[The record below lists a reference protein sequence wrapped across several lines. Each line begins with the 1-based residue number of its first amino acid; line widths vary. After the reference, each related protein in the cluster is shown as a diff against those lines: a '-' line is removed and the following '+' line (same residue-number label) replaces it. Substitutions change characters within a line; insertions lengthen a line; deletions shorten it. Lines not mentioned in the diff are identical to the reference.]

1 MSRHRSFT
9 SVQTVHTHTHAQKY
23 GESTHDTLIYLDGMQ
38 KKQYIHVYRDSRS
51 FMETYGHIQRHT
63 KSQAVSHG
71 HSPYCKCHM
80 CRSMSWLKLG
90 VRRGAPSTFSN
101 RFKVL
106 QSAWNLPSEVATP
119 HFLDCISS
127 NAYTY
132 TNIETQVCDPVLG
145 TLRINFQIWFPEA
158 KQQLPKHRTYYII
171 EGSLEVKLP
180 TIWTDEKQRWEESE
194 RREE

>member
-9 SVQTVHTHTHAQKY
+9 SVQTVHTHTRMHRNMGKARMTHWSIWMVCRKN
-23 GESTHDTLIYLDGMQ
+23 STYMYTGIHEASWKRTDTFRDTLSH
-38 KKQYIHVYRDSRS
+38 KQYHMGTPLIASATCADPCHGWSWG
-51 FMETYGHIQRHT
+51 F
-63 KSQAVSHG
+63 AVVHPP
-71 HSPYCKCHM
+71 HS
-80 CRSMSWLKLG
+80 
-90 VRRGAPSTFSN
+90 ATD
-101 RFKVL
+101 FKVL

-127 NAYTY
+127 NAY